1 MAPRAE
7 FSSLAVPSLRTFKSP
22 KRRSPSGRPQCG
34 DPMAFSA
41 GITRVSKSP
50 FINPMVPIK
59 NHHLA
64 SETYV
69 LVAIVEK
76 RLKIQ
81 ATTKCSRY

>member
-1 MAPRAE
+1 
-7 FSSLAVPSLRTFKSP
+7 
-22 KRRSPSGRPQCG
+22 
-34 DPMAFSA
+34 MAFSA